1 MNRKKHLMKV
11 VQVANYF
18 GYLNPPKRDRR
29 YWIHPFNTTR
39 EETRRFLNFYEK
51 IRLNSDK
58 FFTYYRMSIASFDE
72 LMMKIR
78 PYITKQETKFRSP
91 ICAEERLTLTIR

>member
-1 MNRKKHLMKV
+1 MQVMNV

-18 GYLNPPKRDRR
+18 GYLNPTKRDRR

-39 EETRRFLNFYEK
+39 EETVRFLNFYEK

-58 FFTYYRMSIASFDE
+58 YFTYYRMSIASFDG
-72 LMMKIR
+72 LIIKIKCR
-78 PYITKQETKFRSP
+78 FNFKKI
-91 ICAEERLTLTIR
+91 